1 MASVSIGQGGPGQTT
16 RFGLPIDYAFE
27 VPVPEKRLQAAA
39 RALRENGFQVEVVDT
54 PEDARKLVDGI
65 LPEGKSIF
73 TGSSE
78 TVRLSGLDEDINRSG
93 RFKSVRQELAE
104 MDRNTQFREMVRMG
118 AAPGRDRRERPR
130 GHRGRADRGG
140 FGVGEPAG
148 ALRCGRREGG
158 AGGGRAKSGPGPGD
172 GHEEGRDVQLPEG
185 GHPHEGGDGEAEF
198 SCEDPDNQPRAG
210 PGKDDRCP
218 GPQGNR
224 LLIGS

>member
-27 VPVPEKRLQAAA
+27 VPVPERRLQAAA

-65 LPEGKSIF
+65 LPEDKSIF

-93 RFKSVRQELAE
+93 RFKSVRQELAK

-118 AAPGRDRRERPR
+118 AAPDVIVGSVHAVTEDGRIV
-130 GHRGRADRGG
+130 
-140 FGVGEPAG
+140 VGSASGSQLGPYAAG
-148 ALRCGRREGG
+148 AEKVVLVVGGQKVVPDLETTYSYPKEDTRMREAMGRPSSLAKILIINREL
-158 AGGGRAKSGPGPGD
+158 APGRTTVVLVRKA
-172 GHEEGRDVQLPEG
+172 
-185 GHPHEGGDGEAEF
+185 
-198 SCEDPDNQPRAG
+198 
-210 PGKDDRCP
+210 
-218 GPQGNR
+218 
-224 LLIGS
+224 IGF

>member
-39 RALRENGFQVEVVDT
+39 RALRKNGFQVEVVDT

-93 RFKSVRQELAE
+93 RFKSVRQELAK
-104 MDRNTQFREMVRMG
+104 MDRNTQFRDMVRMG
-118 AAPGRDRRERPR
+118 AAPDVIVGSVHAVTEDGRMVVASASGSQLGPYATGAEKVVLVVGAQKVVPDLETAMRRVETYSYPKEDTRMREAMGRPSSLAKILIFNR
-130 GHRGRADRGG
+130 ELAPGRTTVVLVRKAIG
-140 FGVGEPAG
+140 F
-148 ALRCGRREGG
+148 
-158 AGGGRAKSGPGPGD
+158 
-172 GHEEGRDVQLPEG
+172 
-185 GHPHEGGDGEAEF
+185 
-198 SCEDPDNQPRAG
+198 
-210 PGKDDRCP
+210 
-218 GPQGNR
+218 
-224 LLIGS
+224 